1 MLTKRDTIAQ
11 SHMKT
16 ITNTLTQNTDVLEAR
31 TKEPRNKQLKDS
43 KGNMNKRTTRIKNV
57 TKPLTHVNEI

>member
-43 KGNMNKRTTRIKNV
+43 KDTWIKEQQALRT
-57 TKPLTHVNEI
+57 

>member
-1 MLTKRDTIAQ
+1 
-11 SHMKT
+11 MKT

-43 KGNMNKRTTRIKNV
+43 KDNMNKRTTRIKNV